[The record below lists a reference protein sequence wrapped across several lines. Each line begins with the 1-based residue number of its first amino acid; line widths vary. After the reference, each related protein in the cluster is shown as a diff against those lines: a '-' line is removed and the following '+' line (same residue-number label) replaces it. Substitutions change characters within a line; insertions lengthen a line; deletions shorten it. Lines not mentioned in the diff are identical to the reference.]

1 MSFTCLTSSSRS
13 REHVA
18 FFPAHRSIK
27 IACRVDEEALM
38 NQEEEFC
45 GKRSKLIGMVG
56 MIPPRQR
63 VMSLPRTMTRK
74 SLLSPLVSNFPPFS
88 TP

>member
-1 MSFTCLTSSSRS
+1 
-13 REHVA
+13 
-18 FFPAHRSIK
+18 
-27 IACRVDEEALM
+27 M

-45 GKRSKLIGMVG
+45 GKKSKLIGMVG
-56 MIPPRQR
+56 MMPPRQR

-74 SLLSPLVSNFPPFS
+74 SLLSLLVSNFPPFS